1 MSHRAHKLK
10 TSTLNAKLKSYRRG
24 MLAISPLTI
33 GAIPFAIIYG
43 AIAADL
49 DISLAGTVAMSAIVF
64 AGSAQFV
71 ALGMLAVGSGPLLI
85 IATSIIVNLRHLL
98 YSAWLA
104 PHLASL
110 SIKWRALLSFG
121 LTDEV
126 FAVMSQHYSK
136 EQTDNSHWFFLGT
149 TSTLWFFWTLS
160 STAGHILGSEL
171 QSLNEMGL
179 EIAMPVTFG
188 AMVIVMIKDRATL
201 FATLTACVCAY
212 LARNLPHQLGFI
224 LATTLGILCGCI
236 VPTCFSQRKDK
247 K

>member
-1 MSHRAHKLK
+1 
-10 TSTLNAKLKSYRRG
+10 
-24 MLAISPLTI
+24 MLAISPLT
-33 GAIPFAIIYG
+33 
-43 AIAADL
+43 IAADL
-49 DISLAGTVAMSAIVF
+49 DISLAATVAMSAIVF

-110 SIKWRALLSFG
+110 SIKWHALLSFG

-126 FAVMSQHYSK
+126 FAVMTQHYSK
-136 EQTDNSHWFFLGT
+136 EQIDNSYWFFLGT
-149 TSTLWFFWTLS
+149 ISTLWFFWTLS

-188 AMVIVMIKDRATL
+188 AMVIVMIKDRATFL
-201 FATLTACVCAY
+201 ATFTTCVCAY
-212 LARNLPHQLGFI
+212 FARNLPHQLGFI
-224 LATTLGILCGCI
+224 LATTLGIICGCI
-236 VPTCFSQRKDK
+236 VSTRFLQRKDK